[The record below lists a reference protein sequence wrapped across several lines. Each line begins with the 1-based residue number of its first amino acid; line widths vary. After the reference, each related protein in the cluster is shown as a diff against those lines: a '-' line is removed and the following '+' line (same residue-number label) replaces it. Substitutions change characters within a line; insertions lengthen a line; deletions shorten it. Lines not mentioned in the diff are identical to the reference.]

1 MSTKFKVLWQDKDL
15 NLFKEDLV
23 ELLGT
28 AKADKEE
35 LISKKLIEQTT
46 LTLERMVEHHFE
58 LKHMHDVERHQI
70 DEIDKLREKCKDSQE
85 KVKVLADIRKTL
97 EGEIADLRG
106 QLQFSQDES
115 ASRKCCIEERDE
127 CLAVADQRKKDEKGV
142 YEGKLKD
149 MNDVKDAEIKE
160 LQDEINEL
168 KEQNDKMS
176 AAVNSA
182 ERGTNALKE
191 ALNMCQDTLKDAVTS
206 GAMPGEATIPE

>member
-1 MSTKFKVLWQDKDL
+1 M
-15 NLFKEDLV
+15 E
-23 ELLGT
+23 
-28 AKADKEE
+28 
-35 LISKKLIEQTT
+35 
-46 LTLERMVEHHFE
+46 
-58 LKHMHDVERHQI
+58 
-70 DEIDKLREKCKDSQE
+70 E

-142 YEGKLKD
+142 YEGKLKE
-149 MNDVKDAEIKE
+149 MNDVKDQEIK
-160 LQDEINEL
+160 EL

-176 AAVNSA
+176 AAVQSA